1 MLSNCRDTVPSLLT
15 ISSLNAAVA
24 SSSLNCEYDTG
35 MVTTTRTH
43 KEVAGTVPP
52 RDSHLQIQFVEQ
64 VANVLETLQLWHAG
78 RYHL

>member
-1 MLSNCRDTVPSLLT
+1 
-15 ISSLNAAVA
+15 
-24 SSSLNCEYDTG
+24 

-52 RDSHLQIQFVEQ
+52 SDSHLQIQFVEQ